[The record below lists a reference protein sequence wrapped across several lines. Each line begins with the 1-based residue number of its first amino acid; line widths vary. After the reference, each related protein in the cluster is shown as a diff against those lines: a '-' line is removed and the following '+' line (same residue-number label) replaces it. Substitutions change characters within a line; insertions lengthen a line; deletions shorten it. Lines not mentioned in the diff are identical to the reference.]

1 MKEKELIKEMCE
13 YFRNEILE
21 KHQKNLLN
29 KHSKLS
35 EYQINPILVKYL
47 SQLTDNGVTAE
58 GIAKALFYP
67 RALGTSITGSFGT
80 KFQKMLLDVGLAT
93 GSLIPGMDIEYTDK
107 VDGRK
112 KYCQLKSG
120 PNTINSGDVKPILAE
135 FDSVANLARTNFI
148 DFNNND
154 LVLAVMYGDIEQ
166 LSGHYQKINK
176 KYPVIIGTEFW
187 YRITGYKS
195 FYQNLISSIDKEIN
209 SMPGSN
215 TFQKAIQNLTSEIL
229 NADII

>member
-1 MKEKELIKEMCE
+1 M
-13 YFRNEILE
+13 
-21 KHQKNLLN
+21 LLN
-29 KHSKLS
+29 
-35 EYQINPILVKYL
+35 
-47 SQLTDNGVTAE
+47 
-58 GIAKALFYP
+58 
-67 RALGTSITGSFGT
+67 
-80 KFQKMLLDVGLAT
+80 VGLAT

-154 LVLAVMYGDIEQ
+154 LILAIMYGDKKQ
-166 LSGHYQKINK
+166 LSGHYQRINK
-176 KYPVIIGTEFW
+176 KYPVIIGDEFW

-195 FYQNLISSIDKEIN
+195 FYQNLISSIDKEIS
-209 SMPGSN
+209 SMPDSN
-215 TFQKAIQNLTSEIL
+215 SFQKAIQNLTSEIIDA
-229 NADII
+229 NII